1 MKQFLKDL
9 KILKDNPVIF
19 IFALM
24 LTGVLMLPLWV
35 LL

>member
-1 MKQFLKDL
+1 MKQFIKDI

-24 LTGVLMLPLWV
+24 LTAVLMIPLWF